1 MAQESQSATQQAWIG
16 VVPMPAWV
24 NEWANKMTT
33 NDQLRP
39 LLRGIGHWTAHTAD
53 TLPALVLCFSQVM
66 VLVALAVALATR
78 VPMAVNLLAVLAVY
92 FMAHLTPVL
101 VAISQKSNVPKLVGF
116 VAQVLDTVVP
126 DLGMFKVDPAVI
138 SEAPPPAYPF
148 TQYVGSVT
156 LYGLI
161 FTGIVLLFGLILFED
176 RDLA

>member
-1 MAQESQSATQQAWIG
+1 M
-16 VVPMPAWV
+16 
-24 NEWANKMTT
+24 
-33 NDQLRP
+33 
-39 LLRGIGHWTAHTAD
+39 D

-161 FTGIVLLFGLILFED
+161 YTAIVLLFGLILFED